1 MRIGIVICM
10 KVIFAIVA
18 IVSAGISIP
27 AFAWQGPPS
36 YGIDFA
42 TVGAAGNRAATA
54 DEAPDMQWRPQ
65 SVGAVGYEYRLSRT
79 EITNSQYFEFVQAY
93 APFHSGSPNDGG
105 LTGYWITYLGNGQY
119 RMDAGSENWPAT
131 LSWHMAARFCNWLH
145 NGKTNTA
152 AAFAQG
158 AYDTTTFTRNSN
170 NTWNDNREHAPDAR
184 FWIPS
189 LDEWVKGAYFDP
201 NKNGVGGYWTYPGM
215 SDVPLISGP
224 PGVGQT
230 SAGDGVDQW
239 IPFDVHSYPLTLS
252 PWGLWD
258 VSGGMQ
264 EWLGGVLFSGPNSTN
279 DPLFKGSRVG
289 QMYGT
294 VIHDRIDWFGPGQ
307 PQFGNYGLRI
317 ATLVPAPSITSV
329 GVVALL
335 VGVRRSRRT
344 KS

>member
-1 MRIGIVICM
+1 M
-10 KVIFAIVA
+10 KISQSLLVCIATA
-18 IVSAGISIP
+18 TSAC
-27 AFAWQGPPS
+27 AWQGPPS

-42 TVGAAGNRAATA
+42 TIGAAGNRAATA
-54 DEAPDMQWRPQ
+54 DEAPDMQWRTQ

-79 EITNSQYFEFVQAY
+79 EITNTQYFEFVQAY
-93 APFHSGSPNDGG
+93 APFHTGSPNDGG
-105 LTGYWITYLGNGQY
+105 LTGNWIVYLGNGQY

-145 NGKTNTA
+145 NGKVNTA

-158 AYDTTTFTRNSN
+158 AYDTTTFTRNPN
-170 NTWNDNREHAPDAR
+170 NTWNDNREHSPDAR

-230 SAGDGVDQW
+230 SAGDEVDRFL
-239 IPFDVHSYPLTLS
+239 PFDVGSYPLTLS
-252 PWGLWD
+252 PWGLLD

-264 EWLGGVLFSGPNSTN
+264 EWLGGQLLTGPNSTN
-279 DPLFKGSRVG
+279 TPWYKGSRVG

-294 VIHDRIDWFGPGQ
+294 TDSDRIDWIGVGQ

-317 ATLVPAPSITSV
+317 AGIVPSPSTLCPCA
-329 GVVALL
+329 VVLVMAL
-335 VGVRRSRRT
+335 GRTTRRT
-344 KS
+344 QT